1 MVLLDSTVLYR
12 SLEMLDE
19 SLRLC
24 GSGKKWHLVCCG
36 GAAMLALGIEGRRT
50 NDVDLVLPS
59 MSEELKAAA
68 RVVHQRLGLNHDWL
82 NDGPSELVS
91 VLPSDWLLLV
101 EPVYPRVFCPES
113 VLSVSRLGRRDL
125 ILTKFLAHVDRGTA
139 RESADL
145 ADLLALAPTAQEI
158 KWAAEQIRDYDTHPG
173 WNKFVEKVMFSVVG
187 RLGHGL

>member
-1 MVLLDSTVLYR
+1 
-12 SLEMLDE
+12 
-19 SLRLC
+19 
-24 GSGKKWHLVCCG
+24 
-36 GAAMLALGIEGRRT
+36 
-50 NDVDLVLPS
+50 

-68 RVVHQRLGLNHDWL
+68 HVVHQRLGLNHDWL

-101 EPVYPRVFCPES
+101 EPVYPRVFCSES
-113 VLSVSRLGRRDL
+113 VLSVSRLSRRDL
-125 ILTKFLAHVDRGTA
+125 ILTKFLAHVDRGTD

-158 KWAAEQIRDYDTHPG
+158 KWAAEQIKNYDAHPG
-173 WNKFVEKVMFSVVG
+173 WNKFVEKVLISVVG